1 MRWDGENEDEEGDD
15 APREP
20 SRAVPGGAETL
31 KRQNPAQ
38 SSSEGAGGGG
48 VSSEPED
55 QIQQYCTQRCLL
67 GLTRGWTLDEA
78 CPNVLSHRRHT
89 YGNQHPVGLA
99 DFARLVQEQLARDM
113 DRDCEPLG
121 KRGARGAL
129 FQLTLARYGY
139 TFVGK
144 GTLSRFVRHLRHE
157 GDVYRWLEQLQ
168 GEVVPVYLGNI
179 DLMPPYYL
187 DGQDIVHMLLMS
199 WAGDEAVKA
208 SVPDLAGEVRRTSQ
222 EVRAMGV
229 VHGDEREPN
238 MLWNTER
245 RRVMLID
252 FDRAS
257 FLPVPK
263 HKQLLKLSKKEKKRK
278 TIGPGSVMCY

>member
-1 MRWDGENEDEEGDD
+1 
-15 APREP
+15 
-20 SRAVPGGAETL
+20 
-31 KRQNPAQ
+31 
-38 SSSEGAGGGG
+38 
-48 VSSEPED
+48 
-55 QIQQYCTQRCLL
+55 
-67 GLTRGWTLDEA
+67 
-78 CPNVLSHRRHT
+78 
-89 YGNQHPVGLA
+89 
-99 DFARLVQEQLARDM
+99 M